1 MTKIFKVAESRTP
14 IPKYCPIIEAVTE
27 SSENNGKMKG
37 LTETGISQQTK
48 WTTEINTND
57 LNIR

>member
-14 IPKYCPIIEAVTE
+14 IPKYCPIIEAVME
-27 SSENNGKMKG
+27 SNESNGKMKG

-48 WTTEINTND
+48 
-57 LNIR
+57 